1 MYRALITDLLSW
13 SVTSLIESVE
23 IRKTNLHLY
32 WTQLYPKS
40 LPGGDS
46 LTSQVYQKPD
56 NRNAPYYQ

>member
-23 IRKTNLHLY
+23 IRKTNMYLD

-40 LPGGDS
+40 LLGGDS
-46 LTSQVYQKPD
+46 LTSQVSQKPD
-56 NRNAPYYQ
+56 NRNAP